1 MPADVKPIPWT
12 DIDTIFLDV
21 GNTLISI
28 DFDRVAE
35 ELAARKFL
43 CESEALRR
51 AEAAARPGYSERVF
65 VTGVPPHRSLFHW
78 YLFAIL
84 EKYPGDFVPPDP
96 LTPSL
101 AGTPTPHSAPA
112 ARSRA
117 HSLASLASLSPTALD
132 ELVTEIGPILRPEGR
147 ASVLWRMVMPG
158 VPEALE
164 RLQRQ
169 GLMLAVISNSDG
181 TCAQS
186 LEEAGLLRYLN
197 FVIDSA
203 EVGVEKP
210 DPRIFEIA
218 LARCAADP
226 RRTLYIGDLYHAD
239 VVGARG
245 AGLHALLL
253 DPYGDWPEMDCE
265 RARDLAEVADRM
277 ATDHV
282 HWTSRNPGAILG
294 GKNKDLP

>member
-1 MPADVKPIPWT
+1 MESLPYG

-35 ELAARKFL
+35 ELAARQFV
-43 CESEALRR
+43 CAPEALRR

-78 YLFAIL
+78 YLVAIL
-84 EKYPGDFVPPDP
+84 EQA
-96 LTPSL
+96 T
-101 AGTPTPHSAPA
+101 A
-112 ARSRA
+112 
-117 HSLASLASLSPTALD
+117 LASLSPSQLD
-132 ELVTEIGPILRPEGR
+132 ELVAEIGPVLRPEGR

-164 RLQRQ
+164 TLQRR
-169 GLMLAVISNSDG
+169 GLTLAVVSNSDG

-218 LARCAADP
+218 LARCGANP
-226 RRTLYIGDLYHAD
+226 RHTLYIGDLYHAD
-239 VVGARG
+239 IVGARG

-253 DPYGDWPEMDCE
+253 DPYGDWPDMGCE
-265 RARDLAEVADRM
+265 RAKDLSEVA
-277 ATDHV
+277 A
-282 HWTSRNPGAILG
+282 SLIP
-294 GKNKDLP
+294 